1 MNREMTFTEC
11 QKKKLL
17 EGKWRMK
24 FDDKMMRDL
33 LAIKDAGRR
42 FLDQYE
48 DLVVREFKENP
59 CTAEED
65 FQKTVLFEAV
75 MYMTSLC
82 DVVDY
87 MGGNIELEGILGWD
101 QEGNICLDG
110 KRLPMMTEL
119 EVFAHDKHSGKNAWI
134 RAFVGGYGTRYL
146 VGLGRNVN
154 PEGLRARIRSQ
165 MPAA

>member
-1 MNREMTFTEC
+1 
-11 QKKKLL
+11 
-17 EGKWRMK
+17 MK
-24 FDDKMMRDL
+24 FDDKMMEDL

-65 FQKTVLFEAV
+65 FQKTVLFDAV

-87 MGGNIELEGILGWD
+87 MGGDIELEGTLSWD

-119 EVFAHDKHSGKNAWI
+119 EVLACDKRSGKDVWI
-134 RAFVGGYGTRYL
+134 RAFVGGHGTRYL
-146 VGLGRNVN
+146 VGLGRDVN
-154 PEGLRARIRSQ
+154 PEGLHARVRSQ
-165 MPAA
+165 QPAA